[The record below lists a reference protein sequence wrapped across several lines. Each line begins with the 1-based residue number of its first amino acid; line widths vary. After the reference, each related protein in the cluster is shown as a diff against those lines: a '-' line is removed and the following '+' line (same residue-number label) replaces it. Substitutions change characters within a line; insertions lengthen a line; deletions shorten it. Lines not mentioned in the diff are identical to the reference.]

1 MTRLLEEISLQR
13 KKRQVLGFQKALVT
27 CRHRMPV
34 SQMPNVY
41 NYAND
46 ITMN

>member
-13 KKRQVLGFQKALVT
+13 KKRQAIGFQKALVT
-27 CRHRMPV
+27 CRYRMPV
-34 SQMPNVY
+34 SQMLNVY
-41 NYAND
+41 NYTNY